1 MIPRIS
7 AVLAVVV
14 FASVID
20 GQNSSVDNRCFLEGG
35 GSTLSFFVK
44 ESLPV
49 GSIIGSGIFVSPSG
63 VLRVSE
69 LFPIFQLCPEHGKR
83 KHGSAGV
90 DKFWPFFSD
99 RSLLLCRA
107 GLHDQEVR

>member
-49 GSIIGSGIFVSPSG
+49 GSIIGRLNVQGNRLFHFTSLDWVEKGNIFA
-63 VLRVSE
+63 E
-69 LFPIFQLCPEHGKR
+69 I
-83 KHGSAGV
+83 
-90 DKFWPFFSD
+90 
-99 RSLLLCRA
+99 
-107 GLHDQEVR
+107 